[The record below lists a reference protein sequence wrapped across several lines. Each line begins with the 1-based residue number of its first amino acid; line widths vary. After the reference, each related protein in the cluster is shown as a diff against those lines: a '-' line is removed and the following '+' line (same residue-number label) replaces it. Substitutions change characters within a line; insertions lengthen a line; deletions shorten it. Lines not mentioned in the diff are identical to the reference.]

1 MTYGRLFFLSLDCL
15 RIEFLSLFSPSF
27 LFDSRYHNFLIL
39 IFVFRLSHAI
49 NLLPLSATTR
59 DIPSSPFL
67 FFPIP
72 DRCTQKKAKKA
83 VRPLIALINFLL
95 FSPIRSQP
103 ILSCLPTLH
112 CVHVYHPTKK
122 SQTYTLYTIVLYRH
136 ICAY

>member
-1 MTYGRLFFLSLDCL
+1 MTYGRLFFFFRSIASELSF
-15 RIEFLSLFSPSF
+15 FLGFPQVLYSI
-27 LFDSRYHNFLIL
+27 HVTIILIL

-83 VRPLIALINFLL
+83 VRPLIALIIFLL

-112 CVHVYHPTKK
+112 CVHVYHPTKNL
-122 SQTYTLYTIVLYRH
+122 QTYTLYTIVPV
-136 ICAY
+136 